1 MTHPRPFSSLRARLI
16 LLVLLALLPAMV
28 ILFYNA
34 AETRNR
40 EAIRVRA
47 DVLTLSRLAASQQEQ
62 VIESARQVLI
72 SLAQLPEVRRGDP
85 EACGARLAELMEQ
98 YQYGY
103 TGFAVARPNG
113 DLFCR
118 TVPLTEPINV
128 ASSTSFQQALQTGD
142 LAVGE
147 YQVGRASGKPT
158 LGICYPVLGAE
169 NQPQAVIC
177 GGVDLNLLNQRA
189 GEAQL
194 PEGAVLA
201 ITDRNGTLLVRQ
213 PEPEV
218 WVGQSLPHEP
228 LIQAML
234 AQPAEPTEV
243 RGVDGVMRLYA
254 FTPIFST
261 VDTGMHLAVGIPPEL
276 AFAEVNQRLARDFAL
291 MGLVALLTVAL
302 AWWGSTTL
310 VLRRV
315 KALVSAA
322 ERLSHGDLTTRAELP
337 GANNEIGQ
345 LGRAFDSMAAALEQ
359 HETERRQAEQALRE
373 QREWLQITLASI
385 GDAVIATDVKGNVT
399 LMNPVAQS
407 LTGWK
412 QAEALGHPLTDVF
425 QIINAKTRDTVEN
438 PVVRVIREGTIVG
451 LANHTRLIARDGR
464 EIPIDDSGAPIKD
477 DAGNLLGV
485 VLIFRDIT
493 ARAQAEE
500 ALRLAHDQLTVI
512 LQGAADGITAMDRA
526 GRLRYANDAAA
537 RMIDFPSAE
546 ALLEAPSSEIMQKFE
561 IYDEAGQ
568 PFPPDRLPG
577 RLVLQ
582 GAPQASATI
591 RYRNIATGEEH
602 WSADKSTA
610 VFDADGQVELA
621 VNILHDI
628 TGLKHTELSQRLLA
642 EAGRL
647 LSASLDAST
656 RLANVARL
664 AVPVL
669 ADWCAVDVI
678 DKDETTQRVAVAN
691 VDPAKVAFAYELQRR
706 YPVDIDAPTG
716 VPHVLRTG
724 ESEFYPV
731 ITDSMLVAGARDAES
746 LRILRELKLRSV
758 MIVPLAARGRTLGAL
773 TLVWAESGRH
783 YGRAD
788 LAFAEELGRRA
799 GLAVDNARL
808 YDQTQQLNA
817 ELEQRINERTA
828 QLGASNAQL
837 KNEVAERQQAQRR
850 LEESQTQLRQL
861 SAHLQAARE
870 EERTRIA
877 REIHDELGQ
886 ALTALKMDLS
896 GLQRSLDR
904 QTPVIQEKLMSMFQ
918 VIDTTV
924 QSVRRIATE
933 LRPGMLDDLGLAA
946 AIEWQ
951 LSEFQSRTGIECK
964 LTSNLE
970 ESALGAE
977 ARTALFRIF
986 QETLTNVARHANA
999 TSVLAKLEEGP
1010 DYVTLQVQD
1019 NGRGITE
1026 SDIARSRSFGLLGI
1040 RERVHLL
1047 NGELSIHG
1055 VPGQGT
1061 TIIVRLSLGLA
1072 PAPDISQSG

>member
-1 MTHPRPFSSLRARLI
+1 MDKRFFSTPVLV
-16 LLVLLALLPAMV
+16 VLLALIYFAAGKLGLTLAFVNPSTTAVWPPTGIALAACLLLGYRVWPGILLGAFLVNVTTLGSIPTSIAIAVGNTLEGLMGAYLVNRFANGRHVFGRAQDIFKFTILAGMVSTTVSATFGVTSLVLNGSAAWADYVPIWLTWWLGDAAGAVIVAPLLILWAMRPSVQWNRTRVWEASLLLLSSIFLGLIVFGGLFPVGAKHYPLEFV
-28 ILFYNA
+28 ILPLVVWSAFRFGQRGA
-34 AETRNR
+34 ATATLILSGIALWGTLQGFGPFTR
-40 EAIRVRA
+40 
-47 DVLTLSRLAASQQEQ
+47 DSQN
-62 VIESARQVLI
+62 ESL
-72 SLAQLPEVRRGDP
+72 LL
-85 EACGARLAELMEQ
+85 
-98 YQYGY
+98 
-103 TGFAVARPNG
+103 
-113 DLFCR
+113 
-118 TVPLTEPINV
+118 
-128 ASSTSFQQALQTGD
+128 LQTFMG
-142 LAVGE
+142 L
-147 YQVGRASGKPT
+147 
-158 LGICYPVLGAE
+158 I
-169 NQPQAVIC
+169 
-177 GGVDLNLLNQRA
+177 
-189 GEAQL
+189 
-194 PEGAVLA
+194 A
-201 ITDRNGTLLVRQ
+201 ITGL
-213 PEPEV
+213 
-218 WVGQSLPHEP
+218 G
-228 LIQAML
+228 L
-234 AQPAEPTEV
+234 A
-243 RGVDGVMRLYA
+243 GVV
-254 FTPIFST
+254 
-261 VDTGMHLAVGIPPEL
+261 
-276 AFAEVNQRLARDFAL
+276 
-291 MGLVALLTVAL
+291 
-302 AWWGSTTL
+302 
-310 VLRRV
+310 
-315 KALVSAA
+315 A
-322 ERLSHGDLTTRAELP
+322 ER
-337 GANNEIGQ
+337 Q
-345 LGRAFDSMAAALEQ
+345 
-359 HETERRQAEQALRE
+359 QAEQALRE
-373 QREWLQITLASI
+373 QREWLQVTLASI
-385 GDAVIATDVKGNVT
+385 GDAVIATDVRGKVT
-399 LMNPVAQS
+399 FMNPVAQS

-412 QAEALGHPLTDVF
+412 QAEALERPLTDVF

-477 DAGNLLGV
+477 DAGNMLGV

-493 ARAQAEE
+493 AREQAEE

-512 LQGAADGITAMDRA
+512 LQGAADGIIAMDRT
-526 GRLRYANDAAA
+526 GRLRYANEAAA
-537 RMIDFPSAE
+537 RMIDYPSAE
-546 ALLEAPSSEIMQKFE
+546 ALLEAPPSEIMQKFE

-591 RYRNIATGEEH
+591 RYQKIATGEEH

-628 TGLKHTELSQRLLA
+628 TDLKHTELSQRLLA

-678 DKDETTQRVAVAN
+678 DKDETIQRVAATH
-691 VDPAKVAFAYELQRR
+691 VDPAKVAFAHELQRR
-706 YPVDIDAPTG
+706 YPVDIEAPTG

-731 ITDSMLVAGARDAES
+731 ITDSMLVASAPDAES

-758 MIVPLAARGRTLGAL
+758 MIVPLVARGRTLGAL

-783 YGRAD
+783 YSQAD

-817 ELEQRINERTA
+817 ELEQRINERTT
-828 QLGASNAQL
+828 QLRASNAQL
-837 KNEVAERQQAQRR
+837 QTEAAERQQTQRR
-850 LEESQTQLRQL
+850 LEASQKQLRQL
-861 SAHLQAARE
+861 SAHLQATRE

-886 ALTALKMDLS
+886 ALTALRIDLS
-896 GLQRSLDR
+896 GLQRSLDSE
-904 QTPVIQEKLMSMFQ
+904 TPAIQEKFMSMSQ
-918 VIDTTV
+918 LIDTTV

-933 LRPGMLDDLGLAA
+933 LRPGMLDDLGLVA

-951 LSEFQSRTGIECK
+951 LSEFQSRTGIECQ
-964 LTSNLE
+964 LTSNVE
-970 ESALGAE
+970 ESTLGTDG
-977 ARTALFRIF
+977 RTALFRIF

-999 TSVLAKLEEGP
+999 TSVLARLEEGP

-1026 SDIARSRSFGLLGI
+1026 SDIAKSRSFGLLGI
-1040 RERVHLL
+1040 QERVNLL

-1061 TIIVRLSLGLA
+1061 TIIVRLSLE
-1072 PAPDISQSG
+1072 PVPDIPQNG